1 LRQIDGGIANLL
13 ADRCCTRRAALRDR
27 RLMAAQGV
35 LREADYRNLLVGQ
48 AVSAFGDWMGTVALM
63 ALVLDLT
70 GSATAVG
77 VILVLRLL
85 PTGLAGPVATGVAE
99 RWDRR
104 RIMLACDL
112 VRMAVVALIP
122 LISAVWWVY
131 LWALL
136 LEGAGVVFLP
146 ARDASIPDLITDEE
160 DLPTANGLILGSSY
174 GNIPIGAAAF
184 ALLNLIPRGHSGFL
198 AQHPTAPAFW
208 VDALTFLVSLALVR
222 RLTVLD
228 PASRRS
234 DAAAQHRGGGLRD
247 AVRLPVVRTV
257 LPATS
262 VAMLGIGVLFSL
274 GVVYVRQVLDA
285 STGQFGGLVALF
297 GVGGVGGWAWL
308 HHKGEEGAS
317 LGTIKLAIA
326 AMGVVLAFMSLI
338 ATVVLADVA
347 AVPFGA
353 AGAAALIASVTYLQE
368 ALAGERRVL
377 GLAVFHVALRIG
389 MSVAA
394 IGGGLLA
401 QVLKPMQLPL
411 VGNLKPPALVLFG
424 AGVAMIAGAVLMP
437 ARLRR
442 HEQRREVPA

>member
-1 LRQIDGGIANLL
+1 MA
-13 ADRCCTRRAALRDR
+13 TRAI
-27 RLMAAQGV
+27 
-35 LREADYRNLLVGQ
+35 LRERGYRDLLIGQ

-85 PTGLAGPVATGVAE
+85 PAALAGPVATGVAE

-112 VRMAVVALIP
+112 VRIVVVALIP
-122 LISAVWWVY
+122 LVKAVWWVY

-136 LEGAGVVFLP
+136 LEAAGLVFLP
-146 ARDASIPDLITDEE
+146 ARDAAIPDLVGDEE

-174 GNIPIGAAAF
+174 GNIPIGAGAF
-184 ALLNLIPRGHSGFL
+184 ALLSLVPTGNGGFL
-198 AQHPTAPAFW
+198 ATHPNALAFW
-208 VDALTFLVSLALVR
+208 VDALTFLVSFSFVR
-222 RLTVLD
+222 RLALAG
-228 PASRRS
+228 PASRRGGGEEGE
-234 DAAAQHRGGGLRD
+234 RRGGLRD
-247 AVRLPVVRTV
+247 ALRLPVVRAV

-274 GVVYVRQVLDA
+274 GVVYVRQVLHA

-297 GVGGVGGWAWL
+297 GAGGVVGWAGL
-308 HHKGEEGAS
+308 RRKRDGGAT

-326 AMGVVLAFMSLI
+326 AMGVVLAFMSLASGI
-338 ATVVLADVA
+338 ILAYLA

-353 AGAAALIASVTYLQE
+353 AAASALIASVTYLQE

-377 GLAVFHVALRIG
+377 GLAVFHVALRVG

-401 QVLKPMQLPL
+401 QVLAPVRLPV
-411 VGNLKPPALVLFG
+411 VGSLRPAALVLFG
-424 AGVAMIAGAVLMP
+424 AGLTMIAGAILMP
-437 ARLRR
+437 GRLHGRK
-442 HEQRREVPA
+442 QRQQVAT